1 MFLGSESRRLA
12 QDRAAG
18 SCVQLAMGGHGEG
31 LSCAVW
37 KKPTELDVTA
47 ALGVDREAEASEDGD
62 NLRAGEA
69 PETRH
74 SPVSAPL

>member
-1 MFLGSESRRLA
+1 MFFWNEPRRLA

-18 SCVQLAMGGHGEG
+18 SCVQLAMGRHGER
-31 LSCAVW
+31 LSCAVG
-37 KKPTELDVTA
+37 KDPTELDVTA
-47 ALGVDREAEASEDGD
+47 ALGVDREAEPAEDSD

-74 SPVSAPL
+74 SSVSAPS